1 MIGRVKERKRSLPRS
16 VPWLRCF
23 YNCFLLWGDE
33 VSVMGE
39 AAGEGEEPTLSH
51 RLIRVTTWGGSNAR
65 VRCGSGLRRV
75 GCEGCLLYTSDAAD
89 ES

>member
-1 MIGRVKERKRSLPRS
+1 M
-16 VPWLRCF
+16 RCF
-23 YNCFLLWGDE
+23 YNCFLLWGDG

-65 VRCGSGLRRV
+65 LKWRNTHPEPAYRLLIMFTFILESGIRHH
-75 GCEGCLLYTSDAAD
+75 GCKAPQLTA
-89 ES
+89 